1 MQKIEQKWDYFLKS
15 SKRTH
20 FKSEN
25 ENPFHPKV
33 MCVLS
38 FCFTENVPSIDYVKE
53 NGANLM
59 IMPDYY

>member
-25 ENPFHPKV
+25 ENPLHPKV
-33 MCVLS
+33 KYVLC
-38 FCFTENVPSIDYVKE
+38 FCFFRQRTIHYVKE
-53 NGANLM
+53 NDANLM